1 MDDTCAVCA
10 ETLEWVA
17 YGACG
22 HREVCSTCVV
32 RLRFVLEDRRCCICK
47 TESPVVFVTKALG
60 DYTRTINDF
69 SVFPSNP
76 KGERVDGYWY
86 HDDTQAFFDDFDHFK
101 MIKAMCRLSCS
112 VCDRMEEEEPQ
123 QQQGCDGGSGVRK
136 RQKFHSIE
144 QLKGHLYHRHKL
156 FMCSLCLEG
165 RKIFIC
171 EQKLYTKLQLR
182 QHINTGD
189 SEIDGSESERGGF
202 SGHPM
207 CEFCKNPYYGDNELY
222 MHMSTDHYTCHICQ
236 RQHPGQYDYYK
247 NYDDLEIHFRQEH
260 FLCEDEACL
269 AKKFIV
275 FHSEAEMKRH
285 NAVEHGGHMS
295 RSQRNAALKLPT
307 SFTYRRSNE
316 QERQGRRRFRLES
329 SRNASGTSQDA
340 SSSTQR
346 GPDPGEAGRADAVT
360 ISAEL
365 LTVNAEAQISVHE
378 PDQSSRVG
386 ALHESAFPPLSD
398 WEPTET
404 SSRYAQALNQGPHGA
419 ANLKQEYFPPLPGA
433 SRASSQG
440 PVTSSG
446 RSTPSVVWHNKKGTA
461 KKVSGSSRC
470 SLEQAPPASAS
481 YIQPWSRAALSGSV
495 SASHRRQGTHQNPV
509 ISSSSPSSSQPKLMT
524 TQDVAVSSSA
534 GFSSHTGM
542 AQENGPTSSSS
553 ASPSWNL
560 VAEGKLNHSK
570 SAPNLSDGGG
580 SSSSSTSNLVFPAL
594 RTDTQMLPG
603 SNGQSLLRYEDVQTA
618 NKTLVERMRQALGMD
633 EDKFSA
639 FKDISGEYRRGEIN
653 SLEYLAYVEQFG
665 LSHLTIELAR
675 LCPDPQKQEELIQAY
690 QTNMQR
696 NNLLESG
703 IGKATNSRSN
713 NNSLKGKGKAAGRGE
728 SSMKETLADNV
739 INTVR
744 KLQTLNMK
752 PQEGEEVE
760 VLSKDG
766 YRPAKDKDKSLLVVE
781 KGVDSRSSNNQ
792 LTNPSSQNG
801 SVSTTISDRQN
812 KQQKRKA
819 SKFNRVRLGDGS
831 VAALFDHGRSNVSQ
845 EEEPDNSSNA
855 TGGVPVRGVWRSGAA
870 QKLFTK

>member
-1 MDDTCAVCA
+1 MEVKANVAASLAILCASSA
-10 ETLEWVA
+10 
-17 YGACG
+17 
-22 HREVCSTCVV
+22 
-32 RLRFVLEDRRCCICK
+32 
-47 TESPVVFVTKALG
+47 
-60 DYTRTINDF
+60 
-69 SVFPSNP
+69 
-76 KGERVDGYWY
+76 
-86 HDDTQAFFDDFDHFK
+86 
-101 MIKAMCRLSCS
+101 
-112 VCDRMEEEEPQ
+112 
-123 QQQGCDGGSGVRK
+123 
-136 RQKFHSIE
+136 
-144 QLKGHLYHRHKL
+144 
-156 FMCSLCLEG
+156 
-165 RKIFIC
+165 KI
-171 EQKLYTKLQLR
+171 
-182 QHINTGD
+182 
-189 SEIDGSESERGGF
+189 
-202 SGHPM
+202 
-207 CEFCKNPYYGDNELY
+207 PYYGDNELY

-285 NAVEHGGHMS
+285 NAVEHGGRMS
-295 RSQRNAALKLPT
+295 RSQRNAALTLPT

-346 GPDPGEAGRADAVT
+346 GTDSGEAGRADAVT
-360 ISAEL
+360 ISAEFS
-365 LTVNAEAQISVHE
+365 TVNAEAQISVHE

-433 SRASSQG
+433 SKASSQG

-461 KKVSGSSRC
+461 KKVSGSSRS

-481 YIQPWSRAALSGSV
+481 YIQPWSGAALSGSA

-509 ISSSSPSSSQPKLMT
+509 ISSSSPSSSQHKLMT

-542 AQENGPTSSSS
+542 ARENGPTSSSS

-560 VAEGKLNHSK
+560 VAKGKMARENGPTSLSSASPSWNLVAKGKLNHSK

-580 SSSSSTSNLVFPAL
+580 SSSSSMSNLVFPAL
-594 RTDTQMLPG
+594 RTDMQMLPG

-653 SLEYLAYVEQFG
+653 TLEYLAYVEQFG

-675 LCPDPQKQEELIQAY
+675 LCPDTQKQEELIQAY

-703 IGKATNSRSN
+703 IGKTTNSRSN
-713 NNSLKGKGKAAGRGE
+713 NNSLKGKGKATGRGE
-728 SSMKETLADNV
+728 SSVKETLADNV

-744 KLQTLNMK
+744 KLQALNMK

-766 YRPAKDKDKSLLVVE
+766 YRPAKDKDKSLLVEE

-812 KQQKRKA
+812 KQQKRKT

-831 VAALFDHGRSNVSQ
+831 VAALFDHDRFNVSQ
-845 EEEPDNSSNA
+845 EDEPDNSSNA
-855 TGGVPVRGVWRSGAA
+855 PGGVPVRGVWRSGAA

>member
-86 HDDTQAFFDDFDHFK
+86 HDDTQAFFDDVDHFK

-123 QQQGCDGGSGVRK
+123 QQQGRDGGSGVRK
-136 RQKFHSIE
+136 WQKFHSIE

-156 FMCSLCLEG
+156 FMCSLAWKGGSAGSILG
-165 RKIFIC
+165 SMIITKIMM
-171 EQKLYTKLQLR
+171 TWR
-182 QHINTGD
+182 Q
-189 SEIDGSESERGGF
+189 
-202 SGHPM
+202 
-207 CEFCKNPYYGDNELY
+207 
-222 MHMSTDHYTCHICQ
+222 
-236 RQHPGQYDYYK
+236 
-247 NYDDLEIHFRQEH
+247 IHFRQEH

-365 LTVNAEAQISVHE
+365 STVNAEAQISVHE

-461 KKVSGSSRC
+461 KKVSGSSRS
-470 SLEQAPPASAS
+470 SLEKAPPASAS
-481 YIQPWSRAALSGSV
+481 YIQPWSGAALSGSA
-495 SASHRRQGTHQNPV
+495 SASHRRHGTHQNPV
-509 ISSSSPSSSQPKLMT
+509 ISSSSPSSSQPKPMT

-542 AQENGPTSSSS
+542 ARENGPTSSSS

-560 VAEGKLNHSK
+560 VAKGKLNHSK

-580 SSSSSTSNLVFPAL
+580 SSSSSMSNLVFPAL

-653 SLEYLAYVEQFG
+653 TLEYLAYVEQFG

-703 IGKATNSRSN
+703 LGKATNSRSN
-713 NNSLKGKGKAAGRGE
+713 NNSLKGKGKATGRGE
-728 SSMKETLADNV
+728 SSVKETLADNV

-744 KLQTLNMK
+744 KLQALNMK

-766 YRPAKDKDKSLLVVE
+766 YRPAKDKDKSLLVEE

-801 SVSTTISDRQN
+801 SVSTTINDRQN
-812 KQQKRKA
+812 KQQKRKT

-845 EEEPDNSSNA
+845 EEPDNSSNA
-855 TGGVPVRGVWRSGAA
+855 PGGVPVRGVWRSGAA